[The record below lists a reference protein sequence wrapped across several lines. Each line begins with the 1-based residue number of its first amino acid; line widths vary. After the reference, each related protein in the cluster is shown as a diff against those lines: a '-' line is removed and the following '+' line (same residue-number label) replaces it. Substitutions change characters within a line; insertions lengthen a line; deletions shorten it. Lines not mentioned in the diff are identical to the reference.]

1 VSTTE
6 IPYHF
11 EAAVGYSVVT
21 LHPVLNDS
29 QWADIERVGNEVCE
43 KYNTGSA
50 KSVMVDLTELNYMGS
65 AMVALIVRLWK
76 SVKEKNGKMVV
87 VNNNEMVYEVLKL
100 AGLHK
105 VWTIVDSREEGFSKL
120 GVSGNVGSGL
130 SGGGSGSGLL
140 IVGVVALVGAIA
152 GLLMLTQGKGDP
164 KVALMINVVCSLVSL
179 VVGMMLI
186 MKHTDFKQKVGI
198 GIAGIGIISLL
209 AGIMLNSPDAP
220 AANDV
225 EVPALQLK
233 EPADKKVGL
242 FSTEKKTEVA
252 NPVEKAKTE
261 VKTETVKTE
270 TAKPEEKAK
279 TEDKKETKPKLSIG
293 GKDK

>member
-1 VSTTE
+1 MSTSE

-11 EAAVGYSVVT
+11 EAAAGYSVVT

-43 KYNTGSA
+43 KYNTGSS
-50 KSVMVDLTELNYMGS
+50 KSVMVNLTELNYMGS

-120 GVSGNVGSGL
+120 GVSGNIAGGSSGSGT
-130 SGGGSGSGLL
+130 GLL

-152 GLLMLTQGKGDP
+152 GLFMLTQGKGDP
-164 KVALMINVVCSLVSL
+164 KIALMINVVCSLVSL
-179 VVGMMLI
+179 VIGMMLI
-186 MKHTDFKQKVGI
+186 MKHTDFKQKFGI

-209 AGIMLNSPDAP
+209 VGIMMNSPTAP
-220 AANDV
+220 EASDK
-225 EVPALQLK
+225 EIPAFQLK
-233 EPADKKVGL
+233 EKEGLVLPDKKI
-242 FSTEKKTEVA
+242 
-252 NPVEKAKTE
+252 E
-261 VKTETVKTE
+261 VKTD

-279 TEDKKETKPKLSIG
+279 TEENKETKPTISIG